1 MALQRARHLRH
12 LHERHE
18 TLLHARA
25 ARRGEHH
32 HGQTLVGRA
41 LHEPRHLLAHDRAHR
56 AHEELR
62 LHDADGH
69 AQARDTSDAG
79 AHALLQAR
87 LLALSL
93 ELAQVAGELE
103 RVGFGNRAVPF
114 HEAVRIQ
121 QVVDALARR
130 HAQVTAASGAHV
142 MAGGQAGAVELEAA
156 MRARAPRIAVDSGFV
171 GSAQHP
177 AQKRRVIAERAEHPH
192 AASRRASEKA
202 VHLGQRQRLVAQQ
215 NHRSPAGVDGRQH
228 GMAVAEQC
236 VGVLLAQAHRALGEL
251 DMAIAPMILRVHCAG
266 GETRVAHGLHQA
278 LRGFRARHD
287 ERDGLGARIDPP
299 GAFRRARGG
308 GGQRPRHG
316 GVVGRVG
323 SIVRV
328 RRYGKRSGG
337 LLGHARKAVG
347 HVGRFADRLG
357 RLARLALGQHRSVGS
372 DGDVVL
378 LGTLHRTA
386 SRSFKLPLSPA
397 RTSAS
402 PTRTP
407 RRRRSPPPLRR
418 TDATRTSRCALSA

>member
-1 MALQRARHLRH
+1 
-12 LHERHE
+12 
-18 TLLHARA
+18 
-25 ARRGEHH
+25 
-32 HGQTLVGRA
+32 
-41 LHEPRHLLAHDRAHR
+41 
-56 AHEELR
+56 
-62 LHDADGH
+62 
-69 AQARDTSDAG
+69 
-79 AHALLQAR
+79 
-87 LLALSL
+87 
-93 ELAQVAGELE
+93 
-103 RVGFGNRAVPF
+103 
-114 HEAVRIQ
+114 
-121 QVVDALARR
+121 
-130 HAQVTAASGAHV
+130 

-156 MRARAPRIAVDSGFV
+156 VRARAPRIAVDSGFV
-171 GSAQHP
+171 GGAQHP

-228 GMAVAEQC
+228 GMAVAEQR

-337 LLGHARKAVG
+337 LFGHARKAVG